1 MYNTLN
7 PIAVTTPTLMIVFR
21 TLLELKWKSFNVFT
35 ATTEKA
41 TAANASSVLYPS
53 INPFPKA
60 FAAVKSVC
68 PANSG
73 AV

>member
-1 MYNTLN
+1 M
-7 PIAVTTPTLMIVFR
+7 
-21 TLLELKWKSFNVFT
+21 FT

-41 TAANASSVLYPS
+41 TAAKASSVLYPS

-60 FAAVKSVC
+60 VCAVRFVC

-73 AV
+73 AVWPILNAPTTTRIKINAAKNGVKI

>member
-1 MYNTLN
+1 M
-7 PIAVTTPTLMIVFR
+7 
-21 TLLELKWKSFNVFT
+21 

-53 INPFPKA
+53 IKPFPKA